1 MADLP
6 PLPPGAVPTSDTP
19 EPPPLPKGAVL
30 ASHPNSPPLPAGA
43 KPAVTQKQG
52 GGIMSQ
58 IGHGLYDAF
67 AEFPR
72 DYAKRIKAD
81 EAAGVGDL
89 TAPIQSHDKAGKP
102 GAPGIMD
109 HVARTATAGL
119 DMANEVFD
127 LSGIPTAATVAL
139 GKPAE
144 KLSGG
149 KINADKVGD
158 LVSMATPLMGPAKDA
173 VVGRMIARDVAK
185 SASKGAAKDAAAK
198 DVTTKAPSYSVN
210 LEPASKYGLAFKEN
224 ENALKEQGKTPIHH
238 IITKDGDP
246 IGAVLGHYDPDTKT
260 IRIESINSATGPNAL
275 GPAASRDIMR
285 QLKTEFPD
293 AKSIS
298 GERVSGA
305 RPEREDVST
314 PIGET
319 RDRFSTEIPEGTP
332 LTKPPALTQPRTFE
346 DQLFQLESNK
356 VADRVEVMKRV
367 QDAPDVKPETW
378 EKLYHHEENPEG
390 VPLTPEEKDI
400 YDKHIAPLKSEADAL
415 SKQLEGYGY
424 EVEGADKGAKYTPR
438 YVAGKT
444 RSFGE
449 VLDQW
454 KKGVESKFQGG
465 SAGRSMRQTVDAQK
479 SRRFYNAVS
488 PDGEKIVVHVGKDGK
503 VSAFDGSD
511 DPADPEFGN
520 FPKGQK
526 IGDGA
531 KLRAEGQTWRLENA
545 TTKEIESVASTR
557 YHKNLFANRLDNL
570 AKLRSA
576 TRNAKFIQDMK
587 ASPEWSQ
594 VAAKTTEHPLAP
606 PETNGKAWKT
616 TKMPQFQGYYMEPQ
630 LAEALDD
637 AVGRQHDLDG
647 ISSGL
652 DKAGNLVKGS
662 IFWNP
667 IPHMRNVAN
676 HYFVDKGLV
685 GTATSIPSS
694 VRALTRAA
702 RAVMTQNSDY
712 MKALRGG
719 ASLPYARTITA
730 DLHKALTTK
739 LGEDVAKDPKTWG
752 QIAKIAGYDTPIKL
766 VQAIYKTS
774 NNALWGMG
782 DILTVA
788 RQMERMEKG
797 MSLAKAIPETES
809 HMPNYRVP
817 GRVAGSRMISQ
828 LLSSPV
834 ASMFGRYQY
843 NRLASYMHMAR
854 DMVSSETSIKD
865 KAQAMDK
872 LAMLGVMLYM
882 YYPMMDKA
890 WQGITGNKNAK
901 VTRPGSASVPQ
912 AIGDVATGKK
922 GPAQAAQSIFSPG
935 IVEAPIEAYHG
946 KYLYSGQP
954 IAYPEN
960 LTDGHPDQFARDIG
974 SWIGSKISPVGQ
986 AQNIV
991 TGKQSAKQF
1000 LLSQIGVQTPT
1011 DKSVE
1016 QKEKYETKDKK
1027 YAARR
1032 ANKLAAQR
1040 ETQP

>member
-1 MADLP
+1 MPYTVEAP
-6 PLPPGAVPTSDTP
+6 APAQPSYTV
-19 EPPPLPKGAVL
+19 EPPAQPKAAYTVT
-30 ASHPNSPPLPAGA
+30 PPVAAAAPKTAYRADPPTTPQQSGQ
-43 KPAVTQKQG
+43 KPDS
-52 GGIMSQ
+52 GIMSQ
-58 IGHGLYDAF
+58 LGQSFKNIGVEYGT
-67 AEFPR
+67 E
-72 DYAKRIKAD
+72 IKAD
-81 EAAGVGDL
+81 EAAGVGDV
-89 TAPIQSHDKAGKP
+89 TAPVQ
-102 GAPGIMD
+102 GAPKKGVGNY
-109 HVARTATAGL
+109 VARDVGSMGREAPNLADRAARSGKTALDLAG
-119 DMANEVFD
+119 ETFD
-127 LSGIPTAATVAL
+127 LTGIPAVVKKTIAEPVSKAT
-139 GKPAE
+139 
-144 KLSGG
+144 GG
-149 KINADKVGD
+149 R
-158 LVSMATPLMGPAKDA
+158 VSPDTVENWTLAATPLLGPLRDA
-173 VVGRMIARDVAK
+173 AIGRDAIMAGKTAAK
-185 SASKGAAKDAAAK
+185 SG
-198 DVTTKAPSYSVN
+198 
-210 LEPASKYGLAFKEN
+210 EHGLPRQDK
-224 ENALKEQGKTPIHH
+224 
-238 IITKDGDP
+238 
-246 IGAVLGHYDPDTKT
+246 
-260 IRIESINSATGPNAL
+260 PNMP
-275 GPAASRDIMR
+275 GQHQP
-285 QLKTEFPD
+285 
-293 AKSIS
+293 
-298 GERVSGA
+298 
-305 RPEREDVST
+305 
-314 PIGET
+314 
-319 RDRFSTEIPEGTP
+319 EIPEGTP
-332 LTKPPALTQPRTFE
+332 LSKPPALTQPRSFE

-356 VADRVEVMKRV
+356 VADRVDAMKAV
-367 QDAPDVKPETW
+367 KAAPDLPPATW
-378 EKLYHHEENPEG
+378 EKLYHYEESPEG
-390 VPLTPEEKDI
+390 VKLTPEEKAA
-400 YDKHIAPLKSEADAL
+400 YDEHIAPLKSEADKLHA
-415 SKQLEGYGY
+415 QLEGYGY
-424 EVEGADKGAKYTPR
+424 DVSDEKGAKYTPR

-454 KKGVESKFQGG
+454 KKGVEAKFQGG
-465 SAGRSMRQTVDAQK
+465 GAGRSMRQTVDAQK

-488 PDGEKIVVHVGKDGK
+488 PDGEKMVVHIGKDGN

-511 DPADPEFGN
+511 DPAGPAFGN

-526 IGDGA
+526 IGEGA

-545 TTKEIESVASTR
+545 TTKEIEDVASTR
-557 YHKNLFANRLDNL
+557 YHKNLLANRLDNL

-594 VAAKTTEHPLAP
+594 VAAKTTDHPLEP
-606 PETNGKAWKT
+606 PQTNGKAWKT

-647 ISSGL
+647 IATGL

-685 GTATSIPSS
+685 GTATSLPSTA
-694 VRALTRAA
+694 RALMRAA

-730 DLHKALTTK
+730 DLHKTLVTK
-739 LGEDVAKDPKTWG
+739 LGEDVARDPKTWG
-752 QIAKIAGYDTPIKL
+752 EIAKIAGYDTPINFIK
-766 VQAIYKTS
+766 AIYKTS
-774 NNALWGMG
+774 NKALWGMG

-797 MSLAKAIPETES
+797 LPLERAISETER

-817 GRVAGSRMISQ
+817 GRVAGSRMVSQ
-828 LLSSPV
+828 LLSNPV

-843 NRLASYMHMAR
+843 NRLASYLHMAR

-865 KAQAMDK
+865 KAAAMDK
-872 LAMLGVMLYM
+872 LAMLGVMLTM
-882 YYPMMDKA
+882 YYPAMDKA
-890 WQGITGNKNAK
+890 WQAITGNKNAK
-901 VTRPGSASVPQ
+901 VTRPGAASVPQ
-912 AIGDVATGKK
+912 AAMDVASGAK

-935 IVEAPIEAYHG
+935 VVEAPIEAFHG

-986 AQNIV
+986 AQTIV

-1000 LLSQIGVQTPT
+1000 LLSQIGVQTPNDQT
-1011 DKSVE
+1011 TAN
-1016 QKEKYETKDKK
+1016 KEKYGARDQK

-1032 ANKLAAQR
+1032 AEKLKVQR
-1040 ETQP
+1040 KAK